1 MVETALRYR
10 QVRWARG
17 HVVRIGGFKGMS
29 AIRAVEQMC
38 MMLARQMITRCSN
51 AELDSLQIS
60 PPVWFTP
67 DLVASWQSGDF
78 TTGPDKQIRID
89 APVVPLRSSARQGAK
104 DIYLKQERERLKKA
118 AIDAGCTGWKSREST
133 MRKMGLA
140 EFLLLD
146 QSALQTLYAL
156 SLKTERTRGDNGCFV
171 SPAFAPDNLS
181 LQELADAVVPA
192 PAAPGEKLKRKIA
205 VALGRSFAAM
215 AANSKGGAVS
225 VSVCIAEEGLC

>member
-1 MVETALRYR
+1 VYDVSETDDNSLLKRRAGLTSNFPTSLVYSRSCS
-10 QVRWARG
+10 VLA
-17 HVVRIGGFKGMS
+17 IGRFHHG
-29 AIRAVEQMC
+29 
-38 MMLARQMITRCSN
+38 ARQR
-51 AELDSLQIS
+51 
-60 PPVWFTP
+60 
-67 DLVASWQSGDF
+67 
-78 TTGPDKQIRID
+78 
-89 APVVPLRSSARQGAK
+89 AK

-192 PAAPGEKLKRKIA
+192 PAAPGEKLKREIA